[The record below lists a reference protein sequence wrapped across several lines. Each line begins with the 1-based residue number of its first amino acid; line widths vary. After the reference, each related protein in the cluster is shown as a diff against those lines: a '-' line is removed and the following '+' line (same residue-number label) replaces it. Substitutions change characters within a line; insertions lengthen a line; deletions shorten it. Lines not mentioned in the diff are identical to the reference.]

1 MDPSKLTVD
10 FLNSINSDDFAPLF
24 NTNNNVVSVIKKGR
38 NKTYNVLER
47 SKEIDAV
54 IARAVS
60 VVRESHCRNSDDVR
74 GVLYMLFRFKED
86 GDPSSSKI
94 PLYLGKTSRYGKVKA
109 LNSLFNSLNS
119 KPRWDYS
126 KDGNYH
132 LSGLS
137 SMVCFGYEDKDKNTG
152 KMSWAKSMFLEFPSH
167 TPTLNYKPYLWFRPW
182 TTSDVSIVKELGHV
196 SLHLEELILI
206 DILSKAFPE
215 DLLNKA
221 DTDKSIL

>member
-1 MDPSKLTVD
+1 MNPFELATD
-10 FLNSINSDDFAPLF
+10 FLNSINSFDYAPLL
-24 NTNNNVVSVIKKGR
+24 NTNNNVVSVIQKGKK
-38 NKTYNVLER
+38 NNYNVLER

-54 IARAVS
+54 IARTVK
-60 VVRESHCRNSDDVR
+60 VVLDSHNNNSDDVK
-74 GVLYMLFRFKED
+74 GVLYMLFRFEED
-86 GDPSSSKI
+86 GNPNSNKI
-94 PLYLGKTSRYGKVKA
+94 PLYLGKTSRYGKVNR

-119 KPRWDYS
+119 KPRWDYA
-126 KDGNYH
+126 KNGNYH

-137 SMVCFGYEDKDKNTG
+137 SMVCVGYEEKDKDIG
-152 KMSWAKSMFLEFPSH
+152 KMSWAKSMFQEFPSQN
-167 TPTLNYKPYLWFRPW
+167 PTLKFKPYLWFRPW

-221 DTDKSIL
+221 DTDKKFL

>member
-1 MDPSKLTVD
+1 MDSSKLASD
-10 FLNSINSDDFAPLF
+10 FLNSINTDDFAPLF
-24 NTNNNVVSVIKKGR
+24 NTSNNVVSVIQKGR

-47 SKEIDAV
+47 SKEIDA
-54 IARAVS
+54 IMARAVR
-60 VVRESHCRNSDDVR
+60 VVRECHNNNSDDVS

-86 GDPSSSKI
+86 GDLSSNKI

-109 LNSLFNSLNS
+109 LNSLFNSFNS

-126 KDGNYH
+126 KNGNYH

-137 SMVCFGYEDKDKNTG
+137 SMVCFGYEDEDKDTG
-152 KMSWAKSMFLEFPSH
+152 KMNWAKSMFQEFPSH
-167 TPTLNYKPYLWFRPW
+167 TPTLKYKPYLWFMPW

-221 DTDKSIL
+221 NTDKK